1 MHFKLCLGQ
10 APQICLLPVAQLQS
24 ACILEPEL
32 CACALVMCMSG
43 VMHKLKWVL
52 CYGML
57 CCAAVLVQIMWEE
70 LDRIEATTAA
80 ERAARAKLNGSIK
93 Q

>member
-1 MHFKLCLGQ
+1 MPYQSRSGSQLAFWSLNFVPGPGDVYRPEVYRENIYVRCHAQ
-10 APQICLLPVAQLQS
+10 AEIGAV
-24 ACILEPEL
+24 
-32 CACALVMCMSG
+32 
-43 VMHKLKWVL
+43 
-52 CYGML
+52 L

-80 ERAARAKLNGSIK
+80 ERAARAKLNGSTK

>member
-1 MHFKLCLGQ
+1 
-10 APQICLLPVAQLQS
+10 
-24 ACILEPEL
+24 
-32 CACALVMCMSG
+32 MSG

-80 ERAARAKLNGSIK
+80 ERAARAKLNGSTK